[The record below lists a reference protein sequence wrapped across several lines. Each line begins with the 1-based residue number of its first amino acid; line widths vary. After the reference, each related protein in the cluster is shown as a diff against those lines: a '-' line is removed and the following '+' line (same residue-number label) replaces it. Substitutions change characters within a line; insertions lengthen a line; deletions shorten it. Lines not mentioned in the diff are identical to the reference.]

1 MSLVHEWA
9 AQFVRDTTAH
19 TSEAYRISKT
29 FRLRYFVDYVEAEHA
44 GDPRKV
50 TRADV
55 EAFQKWVLDHVVK
68 NGKTKDQKVSPNFA
82 RSVCVVVRR
91 FCAWLV
97 ETRRLLV
104 DPAAGV
110 DLPKRARRIPR
121 GILAPDEI
129 KKLLRV
135 RTDKRA
141 APTLRDRAVLEVL
154 YGSGIRPREL
164 HNLNAGDVDVS
175 RAVVFVRQGK
185 GRKDRVVPMGRRAA
199 KAVAEYLTHAHR
211 QLIAHPA
218 EPALFVDDHG
228 RRITGGTVNK
238 MIQARLRRVAI
249 QKRTTAY
256 GLRHT
261 FATHLLDR
269 GANLRHIQ
277 AMLGHAA
284 IKNTEI
290 YTHVSLERL
299 ADVHRR
305 AHPRGRKHR
314 RRLTFPAAGDT
325 LQGNDSIDDLPLFG
339 PRKPVCS
346 SP

>member
-1 MSLVHEWA
+1 MSLVREWA
-9 AQFVRDTTAH
+9 AAFIQATTAH
-19 TSEAYRISKT
+19 ASEAYRVSKAY
-29 FRLRYFVDYVEAEHA
+29 RLRFFVAYVEDNIG
-44 GDPRKV
+44 GDPRKI

-55 EAFQKWVLDHVVK
+55 ETFQKRVLEHVVT
-68 NGKTKDQKVSPNFA
+68 NGRTKGQKVSANFA
-82 RSVCVVVRR
+82 RSVCVLTHR
-91 FCAWLV
+91 FFTWLI

-104 DPAAGV
+104 DPSAGV
-110 DLPKRARRIPR
+110 ELPKRARRIPC
-121 GILAPDEI
+121 GILAPEEI
-129 KKLLRV
+129 KRLLHV

-164 HNLNAGDVDVS
+164 HNLNVGDVDVS

-185 GRKDRVVPMGRRAA
+185 GRKDRIVPMGRRAA
-199 KAVAEYLTHAHR
+199 KAIAEYLTYAR
-211 QLIAHPA
+211 RRMIAHPA

-228 RRITGGTVNK
+228 RRSTGDTINK
-238 MIQARLRRVAI
+238 MIRARLRRVAI

-290 YTHVSLERL
+290 YTHVSLEHL
-299 ADVHRR
+299 SDVHRR
-305 AHPRGRKHR
+305 AHPRGRK
-314 RRLTFPAAGDT
+314 RLTLAAAGSTIPPYESSTRD
-325 LQGNDSIDDLPLFG
+325 IPLIG
-339 PRKPVCS
+339 RRTPVCS
-346 SP
+346 AS